1 MQTKADWSK
10 QGIRLLIPKIMF
22 KQGEIMIIRI
32 LLEMLQKEKE
42 IKQII

>member
-10 QGIRLLIPKIMF
+10 QGIQLLIPKIMF
-22 KQGEIMIIRI
+22 KQGEIMIIHI